1 LRRIIETER
10 APKPIG
16 PYSQAVCANGF
27 IFVSG
32 QIPVNPDDGK
42 IVEGDAAAQTRQV
55 IKNMTAI
62 LAAAGSGLKNVVK
75 TTVYLQSLDDFA
87 AVNRVYGEY
96 FDEAKPARATI
107 QAVRLPKEVLVEI
120 EAIALA

>member
-1 LRRIIETER
+1 MRRIIETER